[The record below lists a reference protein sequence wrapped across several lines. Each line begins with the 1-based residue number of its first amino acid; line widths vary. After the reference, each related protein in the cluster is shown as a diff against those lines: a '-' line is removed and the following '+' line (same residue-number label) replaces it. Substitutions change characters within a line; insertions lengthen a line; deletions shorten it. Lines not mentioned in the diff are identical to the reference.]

1 MNNVPFLCTKLFQ
14 KRGHYSRGDIIQGR
28 TLFKEIWYS
37 KFQDFIIGRKN
48 GVGSSALK
56 GAVNTKVVKSRVE
69 HLKSLQLHL
78 GHGLVTFFP
87 LIPYLDL
94 PTSIPMNFLS
104 SLVLFKSGAVC
115 SKVHLLESF

>member
-1 MNNVPFLCTKLFQ
+1 MCYDQ
-14 KRGHYSRGDIIQGR
+14 KEK
-28 TLFKEIWYS
+28 FAKYS
-37 KFQDFIIGRKN
+37 KFQDFIIGRKSF
-48 GVGSSALK
+48 GVE
-56 GAVNTKVVKSRVE
+56 VDKVVKSRVE

-104 SLVLFKSGAVC
+104 SLVLFKSGAK
-115 SKVHLLESF
+115 S

>member
-1 MNNVPFLCTKLFQ
+1 MCYDQ
-14 KRGHYSRGDIIQGR
+14 KEK
-28 TLFKEIWYS
+28 FAKYS
-37 KFQDFIIGRKN
+37 KFQDFIIGESF
-48 GVGSSALK
+48 GVE
-56 GAVNTKVVKSRVE
+56 VDKVVKSRVE

-104 SLVLFKSGAVC
+104 SLVLFKSGAACTKAQSWVALHFGRLVKNP
-115 SKVHLLESF
+115 SVFVLTLTLDKM